1 MNYRQPAL
9 KPCRPKWNAQCQ
21 LFGTDPGYFP
31 QSIYGNPFYAA
42 DSPVRKALFAATTP
56 RYYLPN
62 DMGIHEDSPIP
73 YTNSNTFARYVL
85 NQAAI
90 SWQSIGVS
98 DFQGL
103 ALPQDVTGTWST
115 PVER

>member
-1 MNYRQPAL
+1 MRQKWDKIISEAKNYRWAEQSL
-9 KPCRPKWNAQCQ
+9 
-21 LFGTDPGYFP
+21 GSTTHFP

-62 DMGIHEDSPIP
+62 DMGIHEDSLIP
-73 YTNSNTFARYVL
+73 FNNSNTFARYVL

-90 SWQSIGVS
+90 SWQSIGVN